1 MEAVASFEAVV
12 ESSWVVVASL
22 WAVVTFETVVTFEA
36 VVPSFEAVVIPEVAA
51 SSFEAACRTYPE
63 WRPNWWPEKRKP
75 GERFLRT
82 DSNRKHFIKT
92 NLTFV
97 IWENASNL
105 SWLYCIHISSCKK
118 VKHLTIQIERS
129 TGLGL
134 KFNH

>member
-1 MEAVASFEAVV
+1 MEAVASFEVVV

-22 WAVVTFETVVTFEA
+22 WVVVVFETVVTFEA
-36 VVPSFEAVVIPEVAA
+36 VVISEVAA

-82 DSNRKHFIKT
+82 DSNRKHFINT
-92 NLTFV
+92 NLAFV

-105 SWLYCIHISSCKK
+105 SGLYCIHISS
-118 VKHLTIQIERS
+118 
-129 TGLGL
+129 
-134 KFNH
+134 